1 MAEIAD
7 GFLEKIAAVLIG
19 GEEIEACATRR
30 KQHRVALG
38 REFPAGSHGVFEGL
52 GVGNAAYVGREEI
65 EQLLIILPHADYCL
79 DFFLHQR
86 KNLGVVVAFVFSAEN
101 KND

>member
-19 GEEIEACATRR
+19 SEEVETCATRR
-30 KQHRVALG
+30 KQHCVALG
-38 REFPAGSHGVFEGL
+38 REFPAGSDGVFERM
-52 GVGNAAYVGREEI
+52 GVGHAAYVGREEI
-65 EQLLIILPHADYCL
+65 EQLLIILAHADYGL

-86 KNLGVVVAFVFSAEN
+86 QNLAVVVAFVLAS
-101 KND
+101 